1 MRLTIA
7 TGGSLGLSL
16 RATAVRPAG
25 VDG

>member
-7 TGGSLGLSL
+7 TEGSLGLSR
-16 RATAVRPAG
+16 RAAAVRPAG